1 MAKHPQIL
9 KVVFLISFLAGIA
22 GSLQAQVPYT
32 NRDTLI
38 AFPSELHIGLRFS
51 SNINYFPFSTE
62 FLLAESAF
70 TTGIFGPYLRWDRP
84 RSSVELGIQIVY
96 KNPNPT
102 GFNLPGVM
110 EDFSDD
116 QSVGLTALE
125 VDFKVGP
132 KFGWFHPRIGGILG
146 YRLDHADFQPNATEL
161 DPVKRIYLHL
171 PFGAAALFPT
181 NFGSVG
187 FGAYYQ
193 IGVTKVLDIDED
205 DIINLGSGPI
215 GGSWRAI
222 NFEIVVTYK
231 RG

>member
-1 MAKHPQIL
+1 MARHPH
-9 KVVFLISFLAGIA
+9 FLRIIFFICLTGGLGKEIM
-22 GSLQAQVPYT
+22 AQVPYT

-38 AFPSELHIGLRFS
+38 TFPSELHIGLRFS

-96 KNPNPT
+96 KNPNPS

-125 VDFKVGP
+125 IDFKVGP
-132 KFGWFHPRIGGILG
+132 KFQWFHPRIGGIIG
-146 YRLDHADFQPNATEL
+146 YRFDHADFQPGVAEP
-161 DPVKRIYLHL
+161 DPVKRFYLHL

-193 IGVTKVLDIDED
+193 IGVNKVLDIDED
-205 DIINLGSGPI
+205 DIINLGSGPV

>member
-1 MAKHPQIL
+1 MQTLFGGRKL
-9 KVVFLISFLAGIA
+9 FLLLFC
-22 GSLQAQVPYT
+22 SLMTQSLFTQVPYT
-32 NRDTLI
+32 QRDTLI
-38 AFPSELHIGLRFS
+38 TFPSEQHIGLRFA
-51 SNINYFPFSTE
+51 SNINYFPFAAE
-62 FLLAESAF
+62 FQLAGDAF
-70 TTGIFGPYLRWDRP
+70 TTGVFGPYYRWDRP

-96 KNPNPT
+96 KNPNPS

-125 VDFKVGP
+125 IDFKAGP
-132 KFGWFHPRIGGILG
+132 RFGWLYPRIGGVLG
-146 YRLDHADFQPNATEL
+146 YRLDHQDFQPGVTNP
-161 DPVKRIYLHL
+161 DPVKRMYLNL

-193 IGVTKVLDIDED
+193 IGVSKVLDIDED
-205 DIINLGSGPI
+205 DVINIGSGPI
-215 GGSWRAI
+215 GGAWRAI